1 MNNLIDVKLTQLSL
15 DFKSQVYMGR
25 DDYMVSSC
33 NNEAYEMIDN
43 WPNWMVHGLII
54 YGPKGCGKTHLANLF
69 VEKVC
74 SVTQRIGEISIIE
87 ASKINMRTLNRISN
101 ENRSIVVDNFS
112 PKSNMEAIFHLFNM
126 YNTEGRY
133 MLFTSETAPSRMHLP
148 LKDLQS
154 RLNML
159 PSIEIKEPDDLML
172 QALIVKLFNDK
183 QIIISPEILN
193 YILMNAQ
200 RSFAY
205 IEELVDEIDKV
216 SLAYQRAVNYQ
227 IIKKSMDIIAQRS
240 YKEPDLFDEY

>member
-1 MNNLIDVKLTQLSL
+1 MNNLLDGKLKQLSL
-15 DFKSQVYMGR
+15 DLKSQIYMGR

-33 NNEAYEMIDN
+33 NKEAYEMIN
-43 WPNWMVHGLII
+43 TWPNWMGQGLVI
-54 YGPKGCGKTHLANLF
+54 YGPKGCGKTHLANVF
-69 VEKVC
+69 VEKIN
-74 SVTQRIGEISIIE
+74 SNSKKIGQISIVN
-87 ASKINMRTLNRISN
+87 ASKINMKTLNRISN
-101 ENRSIVVDNFS
+101 ENRNIVIDNFS
-112 PKSNMEAIFHLFNM
+112 AKSNLEAIFHLFNI

-133 MLFTSETAPSRMHLP
+133 MLFTSEIAPSRMQLP

-216 SLAYQRAVNYQ
+216 SLAYQSAVNYQ
-227 IIKKSMDIIAQRS
+227 IIKKSMDIISQRS
-240 YKEPDLFDEY
+240 DKEPDLFD